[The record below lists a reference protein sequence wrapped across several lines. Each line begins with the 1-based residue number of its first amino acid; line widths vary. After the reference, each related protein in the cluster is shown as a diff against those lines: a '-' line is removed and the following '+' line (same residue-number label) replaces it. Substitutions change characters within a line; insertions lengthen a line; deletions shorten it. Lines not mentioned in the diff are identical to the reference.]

1 MAIPSLYQS
10 FLEKLSEK
18 KFGMVIFWP
27 FQIYASLL
35 RKNCQKKIE
44 KIFSDNFSVP
54 ITLIECDGLESNE
67 ICTFLDFYSESGTV
81 IFGHFEFIP
90 VILGK
95 IARKIWNGLF
105 GHSNFIP
112 VFLGK
117 IVRKNLEQLFLAV
130 PNLF

>member
-1 MAIPSLYQS
+1 MQKDLKNCKKKNWNSHFWPFQVYTSLFWKNCQ
-10 FLEKLSEK
+10 K
-18 KFGMVIFWP
+18 KIWNGHFWP

-95 IARKIWNGLF
+95 IARK
-105 GHSNFIP
+105 
-112 VFLGK
+112 
-117 IVRKNLEQLFLAV
+117 NLEWSFLAI
-130 PNLF
+130 PILYQSF